1 MLRSQSNIARWT
13 LALVAWVIV
22 ICLSK
27 NAGLYQS
34 CPLIS
39 DQVAPEHAT
48 AQQEKSTKG
57 LNKQC
62 ELSEKLIQVSQNHL
76 GSFIV
81 PLFLFAF
88 VLLSISG
95 GERNAF
101 RHHTEPIPEKVRV
114 HLKLC
119 VFRE

>member
-39 DQVAPEHAT
+39 EQVTAEHAT
-48 AQQEKSTKG
+48 AQQQKSEKG
-57 LNKQC
+57 LTKQC

-76 GSFIV
+76 DSFIV
-81 PLFLFAF
+81 PLFLFTL
-88 VLLSISG
+88 VLLSTSG

>member
-1 MLRSQSNIARWT
+1 M
-13 LALVAWVIV
+13 AWVIV

-27 NAGLYQS
+27 NAGFYQF
-34 CPLIS
+34 CPLIA
-39 DQVAPEHAT
+39 DQVTTDHVT
-48 AQQEKSTKG
+48 TQQQKNEDETG
-57 LNKQC
+57 LTKQC

-76 GSFIV
+76 DSFIV
-81 PLFLFAF
+81 PLFLFTL
-88 VLLSISG
+88 VLLSING

>member
-27 NAGLYQS
+27 NAGFYQS
-34 CPLIS
+34 CPLIGV
-39 DQVAPEHAT
+39 QVTPEHAT
-48 AQQEKSTKG
+48 AQQQKSEKG
-57 LNKQC
+57 LAKQC

-76 GSFIV
+76 DSFIV

-88 VLLSISG
+88 VLLSITST
-95 GERNAF
+95 ERNAF
-101 RHHTEPIPEKVRV
+101 RHHTEPIPDKYRV

>member
-1 MLRSQSNIARWT
+1 M
-13 LALVAWVIV
+13 AWVIV

-27 NAGLYQS
+27 NAGFYQF
-34 CPLIS
+34 CPLIA
-39 DQVAPEHAT
+39 DQVTTDHVT
-48 AQQEKSTKG
+48 TQQQKSEDETG
-57 LNKQC
+57 LTKQC

-76 GSFIV
+76 DSFIV
-81 PLFLFAF
+81 PLFLFTF

>member
-1 MLRSQSNIARWT
+1 M
-13 LALVAWVIV
+13 AWVVV

-27 NAGLYQS
+27 NVGLFQS
-34 CPLIS
+34 CPLIG
-39 DQVAPEHAT
+39 DQVTTEHAT
-48 AQQEKSTKG
+48 GQQQKSEKG
-57 LNKQC
+57 LTKQC

-76 GSFIV
+76 DSFIV
-81 PLFLFAF
+81 PLFLLAF

-95 GERNAF
+95 SERNAF
-101 RHHTEPIPEKVRV
+101 RHHTEPIPDKYRV

>member
-27 NAGLYQS
+27 NAGFYQS
-34 CPLIS
+34 CPLIGE
-39 DQVAPEHAT
+39 QVTAEHAT
-48 AQQEKSTKG
+48 AQQQKSEKG
-57 LNKQC
+57 LTKQC

-76 GSFIV
+76 DSFIV
-81 PLFLFAF
+81 PLFLFTL

-101 RHHTEPIPEKVRV
+101 RHHTEPIPDKYRV

>member
-1 MLRSQSNIARWT
+1 M
-13 LALVAWVIV
+13 AWGIV

-76 GSFIV
+76 DSFIV

-95 GERNAF
+95 SERNAF
-101 RHHTEPIPEKVRV
+101 RHHTEPIPDKYRV

>member
-1 MLRSQSNIARWT
+1 M
-13 LALVAWVIV
+13 AWVIV

-57 LNKQC
+57 LNKKC

-76 GSFIV
+76 DSFIV

-95 GERNAF
+95 GERNTF